1 MVDDALVIDKFEEQA
16 TQLDLEEFV
25 VIHLLFGSIVSCYV
39 EFKIKGLHVWEDL
52 WYPNYHMT
60 NVLNVK
66 NVSTF

>member
-39 EFKIKGLHVWEDL
+39 EFKIKGLHV
-52 WYPNYHMT
+52 
-60 NVLNVK
+60 
-66 NVSTF
+66 